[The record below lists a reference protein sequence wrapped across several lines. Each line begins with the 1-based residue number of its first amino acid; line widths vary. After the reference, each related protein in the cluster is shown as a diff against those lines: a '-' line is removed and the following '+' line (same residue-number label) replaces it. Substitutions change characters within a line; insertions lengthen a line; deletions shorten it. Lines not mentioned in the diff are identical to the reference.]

1 MLATVQMATNYRLQT
16 IGRLQTRIGQ
26 VYRSRGEERV
36 GSAKTRRPPYFIFF
50 SWYLSYWTLSLFFFI
65 LHTVRYLIDI
75 YLGIFPD
82 FPVSSD
88 EYNECAYLPYLYM
101 YT

>member
-50 SWYLSYWTLSLFFFI
+50 SWYLSYGTLSFF
-65 LHTVRYLIDI
+65 LSSSSTYGTV
-75 YLGIFPD
+75 
-82 FPVSSD
+82 
-88 EYNECAYLPYLYM
+88 PYLCIYI
-101 YT
+101 